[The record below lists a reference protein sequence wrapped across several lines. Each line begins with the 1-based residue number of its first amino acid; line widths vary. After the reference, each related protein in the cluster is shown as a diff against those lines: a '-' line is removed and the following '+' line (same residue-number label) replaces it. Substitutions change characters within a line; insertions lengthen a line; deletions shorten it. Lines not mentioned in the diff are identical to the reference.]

1 MATDRERI
9 NMLLDQMSKLQVEN
23 DALKDYTEILERVL
37 GVVHLDNIQD
47 NPLD

>member
-9 NMLLDQMSKLQVEN
+9 NMLLDQMSKLQIEN
-23 DALKDYTEILERVL
+23 DALKDYAEILERVL

>member
-23 DALKDYTEILERVL
+23 DALKDYAEILEKVL
-37 GVVHLDNIQD
+37 GVVHLDNIKD